1 MLVVLVWVQ
10 CCLIHK
16 NQEHVV
22 AYYSKILSKPEGQYC
37 VTRREFLAIVQ
48 SIKHFDH
55 YLYGTQLL
63 VRTDHGAL
71 NWLLYFK
78 NPGQMVL
85 RSWLHIILQFNIGR
99 VGNIT
104 MLTVFVI
111 LQCALKSSSD
121 LVPH

>member
-1 MLVVLVWVQ
+1 M
-10 CCLIHK
+10 
-16 NQEHVV
+16 

-104 MLTVFVI
+104 MLTVYPVAYVNPTI
-111 LQCALKSSSD
+111 TAAVMKEKTIKLQIKTR
-121 LVPH
+121 